1 MAANLKLYLRSASLF
16 LAVLLSFGAAAQERP
31 IKPIDLP
38 MSFSGNYGEL
48 RHNHF
53 HQGLDWRV
61 GGKVGDPIH
70 AIKSGYVSRI
80 SVSNTGYGNA
90 IYITHP
96 DGTYSVYGHM
106 LSFRSDI
113 AARVKKEQYAQKS
126 FSVNFFP
133 EPDEFT
139 LKQGDVFGKVGNTGS
154 SGGPHLHMEVR
165 DTEKNLPLNYI
176 AMGYYSPE
184 DSMSPVFRRISF
196 YGLDTL
202 AIPSS
207 KLLSSIRNPKQYAAV
222 VELPRR
228 SYVAVDAYD
237 TQDGTTGKL
246 AVEQYRVTLD
256 GRQIFRFNVG
266 DVSYEEGPYIK
277 SLVQQEVSGP
287 DMVKSRMDPGN
298 LLQCKSEWEDGG
310 LIILEDYDIHK
321 LKIEV
326 SDLDGNSSSVTFK
339 VRRNDSREPAVKI
352 DTTTIRREFVW
363 YAPNIVREEG
373 MTYILPLGSLCDNAV
388 FSFKK
393 ITLRD
398 KIEAACSDVWEISS
412 PGTALMQG
420 GILEIASAVPD
431 SLASKAFLA
440 SVSSVGRLFWAG
452 PKVGPGRY
460 CIALDTEAPKI
471 RPEKSGRYS
480 IRDDSSGVSE
490 VSLEIDGQWHL
501 FKFYRGVLTI
511 LDCGSISR
519 GKHRLTI
526 TAKDNCGNISEYT
539 GTLAL

>member
-1 MAANLKLYLRSASLF
+1 MGYGLKLHLWGAF
-16 LAVLLSFGAAAQERP
+16 LLLAMLPGFSSAAQEKP

-70 AIKSGYVSRI
+70 AIKSGYISRI

-90 IYITHP
+90 VYITHP

-113 AARVKKEQYAQKS
+113 AARVKEEQYARKS
-126 FSVNFFP
+126 FAVNFFP
-133 EPDEFT
+133 DPDEFP
-139 LKQGDVFGKVGNTGS
+139 LKQGDVFGKVGSTGS

-165 DTEKNLPLNYI
+165 DTEKDLPLNYI

-184 DSMSPVFRRISF
+184 DSMSPLFRRISF

-202 AIPSS
+202 AIPSA
-207 KLLSSIRNPKQYAAV
+207 KQLATIRNPKQYTSV
-222 VELPRR
+222 VELPHR

-237 TQDGTTGKL
+237 AQDGTTGKL

-256 GRQIFRFNVG
+256 DRQIFRFNVG
-266 DVSYEEGPYIK
+266 DVSYTEGPYIK
-277 SLVQQEVSGP
+277 SLIQQGVSGA

-298 LLQCKSEWEDGG
+298 LLQCKSQWEDDG
-310 LIILEDYDIHK
+310 LIILEDYDIHS
-321 LKIEV
+321 LRIEI

-339 VRRNDSREPAVKI
+339 VRRNDSKEPAVKT
-352 DTTTIRREFVW
+352 DSTAIRREFLW
-363 YAPNIVREEG
+363 SIPNILQEEG
-373 MTYILPLGSLCDNAV
+373 ITYVLPVGALCGNAV
-388 FSFKK
+388 FNFKK
-393 ITLRD
+393 VAPMD
-398 KIEAACSDVWEISS
+398 SAARIFSDVWEISS
-412 PGTALMQG
+412 PGTALMSG
-420 GILEIASAVPD
+420 GILKLESFVPD
-431 SLASKAFLA
+431 SLASKSFLA
-440 SVSSVGRLFWAG
+440 SVAAG
-452 PKVGPGRY
+452 GGLSRAGDKVGPGRY
-460 CIALDTEAPKI
+460 CIALDTEAPRIVPDK
-471 RPEKSGRYS
+471 GRFR
-480 IRDDSSGVSE
+480 IADDRSGVAE

-501 FKFYRGVLTI
+501 FKFHRGVLTI
-511 LDCGSISR
+511 LDRGSISH

-526 TAKDNCGNISEYT
+526 TAKDNCGNISEFF
-539 GTLAL
+539 GTLSQ

>member
-1 MAANLKLYLRSASLF
+1 MFHGLKLHLRGASLF
-16 LAVLLSFGAAAQERP
+16 LAMLLSFGAASQEKP
-31 IKPIDLP
+31 IKPIDMP

-90 IYITHP
+90 VYITHP

-113 AARVKKEQYAQKS
+113 AARVKEEQYARKS
-126 FSVNFFP
+126 FAVNFFP
-133 EPDEFT
+133 EPDEFP

-165 DTEKNLPLNYI
+165 ETEKDLPLNYI
-176 AMGYYSPE
+176 ALGYYSPE
-184 DSMSPVFRRISF
+184 DSMCPVFRRVSF

-202 AIPSS
+202 AVPTS
-207 KLLSSIRNPKQYAAV
+207 KLLTAIRDPKQYTSV
-222 VELPRR
+222 VELPHR

-237 TQDGTTGKL
+237 TQNGTTGKL

-256 GRQIFRFNVG
+256 DRQIFRFNVG
-266 DVSYEEGPYIK
+266 DVSYTEGPYIR
-277 SLVQQEVSGP
+277 SLVQQGVSGA

-298 LLQCKSEWEDGG
+298 LLQCKSEWEDDG
-310 LIILEDYDIHK
+310 LIILEDYDTHK
-321 LKIEV
+321 LRIEI

-339 VRRNDSREPAVKI
+339 VRRNDSREPSVKI
-352 DTTTIRREFVW
+352 DTAAIRREFIW
-363 YAPNIVREEG
+363 SIPNVLQEEG
-373 MTYILPLGSLCDNAV
+373 ITYVLPVGALCGNAV
-388 FSFKK
+388 FNFKK
-393 ITLRD
+393 VATVDSEKRIF
-398 KIEAACSDVWEISS
+398 SDVWEISS
-412 PGTALMQG
+412 PGTPLMSK
-420 GILEIASAVPD
+420 GILKLESFVPD
-431 SLASKAFLA
+431 SLVSKSFLA
-440 SVSSVGRLFWAG
+440 SVDAGGVLSWAG
-452 PKVGPGRY
+452 TKVGPGRY
-460 CIALDTEAPKI
+460 CIALDTDAPRI
-471 RPEKSGRYS
+471 VPEKGRYR
-480 IRDDSSGVSE
+480 IKDDRSGVAE

-511 LDCGSISR
+511 LDRGSISK
-519 GKHRLTI
+519 GTHRLTI
-526 TAKDNCGNISEYT
+526 TATDNCGNTSEYS